1 MAERVTV
8 TIDGGVADVR
18 LNRPEKL
25 NALDR
30 AMFVA
35 IAEAVARLRADTN
48 VRAVVLSGE
57 GRGFCAGLD
66 MAMFAALAGGATG
79 AEGAGRDGAQGDGPA
94 PPAGALTDRLPGR
107 ITNWAQ
113 EVAYGWT
120 DLPQP
125 VIAALHGP
133 ALGGGLQ
140 IALGADIRI
149 IAPDATL
156 SVLEIRWGLL
166 PDMTGTQMLS
176 RLVGLDVAKEL
187 TFTGRTV
194 SGTEAVELGLAT
206 RLSESPRD
214 DALALAREIAGK
226 SPEAVQGA
234 KALLNAAG
242 QRPLAESFLDESRRM
257 AAIIGSPDQV
267 EAVIAHLE
275 GREPI
280 FGTDRSVGHRP

>member
-1 MAERVTV
+1 VDVTERVT
-8 TIDGGVADVR
+8 INIEAGVADVR

-30 AMFVA
+30 AMFAAV
-35 IAEAVARLRADTN
+35 AEAAATLRGDSA

-66 MAMFAALAGGATG
+66 MAMFSAVASGAD
-79 AEGAGRDGAQGDGPA
+79 DGADRA
-94 PPAGALTDRLPGR
+94 DSPAGSVTAALTDRLPGR

-125 VIAALHGP
+125 VIAAVHG
-133 ALGGGLQ
+133 ACLGGGLQ

-149 IAPDATL
+149 VAPDATL

-166 PDMTGTQMLS
+166 PDMTGAQMLP

-187 TFTGRTV
+187 AFTGRMV
-194 SGTEAVELGLAT
+194 PGAEAVALGLCT
-206 RLSESPRD
+206 RLSESPLD

-226 SPEAVQGA
+226 NPEAVQGA

-257 AAIIGSPDQV
+257 GALIGSADQL
-267 EAVIAHLE
+267 EAVTAYVE
-275 GREPI
+275 QREPV
-280 FGTDRSVGHRP
+280 FGTGAAGR